1 MKTFEFTSIKT
12 SFIEAMKKPC
22 NVQPV
27 NVYQNVY
34 IDLQS
39 YSSTFESYDLVICN
53 GLGNK
58 SRVVYRKFMYLKRNE
73 NSFEVIRKEF
83 TKQLDHEYQAQQ
95 IMDWSNQFIM
105 WSDSSLSFDYLLKK
119 VCEKFLDIPFI
130 TILTGVVNEFSNMR
144 TIYPE
149 LFFIKE

>member
-1 MKTFEFTSIKT
+1 MKTFEFTSIRN

-39 YSSTFESYDLVICN
+39 FSSTFESYDFVISN
-53 GLGNK
+53 GLGNGD
-58 SRVVYRKFMYLKRNE
+58 RVLYRKFMYLKRNE
-73 NSFEVIRKEF
+73 NSFEVIRKELS
-83 TKQLDHEYQAQQ
+83 KQLEHRYQVQQ
-95 IMDWSNQFIM
+95 IMDWSNRFIM
-105 WSDSSLSFDYLLKK
+105 WSDNSLSFDYLLKK
-119 VCEKFLDIPFI
+119 ACEKFLDIPFI
-130 TILTGVVNEFSNMR
+130 TVLTGVVNEFKNMQ
-144 TIYPE
+144 TVYPE